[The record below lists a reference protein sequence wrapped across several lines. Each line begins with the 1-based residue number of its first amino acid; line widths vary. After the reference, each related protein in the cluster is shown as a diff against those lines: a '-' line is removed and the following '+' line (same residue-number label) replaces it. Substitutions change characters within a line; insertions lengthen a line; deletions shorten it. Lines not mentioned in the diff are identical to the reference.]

1 MLHNA
6 IEVQNLTHHY
16 GQVQALDQVSFTVEA
31 GEVFGFLG
39 PNGAGK
45 TTTLRILTGQL
56 RPSSGHARVAGCDV
70 ISEHDL
76 LKPRI
81 GVVFE
86 HQNLYERLS
95 ARENLAFS
103 AGLYGAPRKN
113 IDEVL
118 GLVGLKERAGDP
130 LKTYSNGMKQRLLI
144 GRALLHKPQVLFLDK
159 PHARPES
166 EHQPRS
172 PLPGGRPRPAG
183 CHHLP
188 DHPLHGRSR
197 AAVPPGGYPGPRPYR
212 RSGPARAPKA
222 AYPWVG
228 NPRSKTSSST

>member
-70 ISEHDL
+70 ISERDL

-118 GLVGLKERAGDP
+118 ATGRVERTRRRSLEDLLQRHEAAPVDRARPAAQAAGALP
-130 LKTYSNGMKQRLLI
+130 
-144 GRALLHKPQVLFLDK
+144 GRA
-159 PHARPES
+159 HARPGS

-197 AAVPPGGYPGPRPYR
+197 PAVPQGGYPGPRPYR
-212 RSGPARAPKA
+212 RPGRARSA
-222 AYPWVG
+222 
-228 NPRSKTSSST
+228 